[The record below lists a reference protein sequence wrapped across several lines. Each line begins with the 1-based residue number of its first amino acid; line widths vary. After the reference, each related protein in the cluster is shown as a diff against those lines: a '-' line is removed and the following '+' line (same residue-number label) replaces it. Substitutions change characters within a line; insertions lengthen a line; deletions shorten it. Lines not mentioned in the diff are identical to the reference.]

1 MENKNNIIMFIDNI
15 GRQIFGEAI
24 KENDDTIEVKNPCII
39 NIVQDS
45 NNKIAVQIFPLIL
58 FEIFDINN
66 TKSYIFKFRKTD
78 INIALNEDGTY
89 VTPNNNIM
97 ITREKF
103 FEMLSNGTLQS
114 KINQNSNDSQI
125 LEVK

>member
-1 MENKNNIIMFIDNI
+1 MKI
-15 GRQIFGEAI
+15 GDYVVR
-24 KENDDTIEVKNPCII
+24 KKYNRD
-39 NIVQDS
+39 
-45 NNKIAVQIFPLIL
+45 IL